1 MSGTEQQGRFATEPF
16 IEGTPEQYARLREWL
31 VAMEYTEPTLCAK
44 ADVRTIAH
52 LNSLGERR
60 TVFTDPADKQSLLVL
75 LFLDGDAIPWT
86 TLRAVLSPDE
96 ESIITAL
103 GLLVPAVESPE
114 CCVAPV
120 AVIPVEGLYVV
131 SDRLRG
137 LEVIDG
143 STPSDIV
150 YSPITPE
157 TARFVGLMPR
167 FACENYLEMCGGTG
181 IAALIAARDF
191 ARHAW
196 SADITERSTRFARF
210 SAALNGLE
218 NFTAV
223 QGDLYAPVGGHTF
236 DLITA
241 HPPYVPAEET
251 EMVFRDGGADG
262 EQITR
267 RIVAE
272 VEPYLR
278 PGGQLYVD
286 CVMTDRAGDPLEH
299 RVRRMLGPSEGEFDV
314 VVIRGGVVDPR
325 IYRAERLQTGQMT
338 PQAFLHQTEL
348 FKRLRVEQFVATTV
362 LIQRRTSERP
372 VVTRHRVLTPETRAY
387 HLQWVLD
394 YLARTVEW
402 GSDDADRIL
411 SYRLRTSPRA
421 ELRVRSMLR
430 DGEWSPV
437 ETRIAAMVPF
447 AVEAPCPPILS
458 TLLARCDGRLT
469 GREHLDALRA
479 SGDVPPEKTDAD
491 FAQLIRELADAA
503 YIELDAFPIGEVI
516 AKKSASVA

>member
-1 MSGTEQQGRFATEPF
+1 MSSGTEPQGRFATEPF
-16 IEGTPEQYARLREWL
+16 IEGTAEQYTRLREWL
-31 VAMEYTEPTLCAK
+31 VAMEYTEAALCAK
-44 ADVRTIAH
+44 ANVRTIAH

-60 TVFTDPADKQSLLVL
+60 TVFTEPTDKQSLLVL
-75 LFLDGDAIPWT
+75 LFLVGDAIAWT
-86 TLRAVLSPDE
+86 TLRSLLSPDE
-96 ESIITAL
+96 VSAITDL
-103 GLLVPAVESPE
+103 GLLVPSVAEAE

-131 SDRLRG
+131 SDRLAG
-137 LEVIDG
+137 LEVVEG
-143 STPSDIV
+143 STPADIV

-167 FACENYLEMCGGTG
+167 FPCESYLEMCGGSG

-210 SAALNGLE
+210 SGALNGLT

-223 QGDLYAPVGGHTF
+223 QGDLYEPVGDRTF

-278 PGGQLYVD
+278 PGGQLYLD
-286 CVMTDRAGDPLEH
+286 CVMTDRAGDPLEQ

-325 IYRAERLQTGQMT
+325 IYRAERLQSGQMT
-338 PQAFLHQTEL
+338 LEAFLHQTEL

-362 LIQRRTSERP
+362 MIQRRASERP
-372 VVTRHRVLTPETRAY
+372 VVTRHRVLTSETRAH

-394 YLARTVEW
+394 YLSRTVEW
-402 GSDDADRIL
+402 GSDDADQIL
-411 SYRLRTSPRA
+411 SYKLRASPRA
-421 ELRVRSMLR
+421 ELRVRSVLR

-437 ETRIAAMVPF
+437 EARIAAMTPF

-458 TLLARCDGRLT
+458 TLLARCDGRLS
-469 GREHLDALRA
+469 GREHLVALRA

-503 YIELDAFPIGEVI
+503 YLELDAFPHR
-516 AKKSASVA
+516 